1 MDDSLARQACPSE
14 NPIGQRVKVDLAA
27 GLPESNPEWMD
38 VVGVGKHLRHAGVRE
53 DGRPQIYVPYW
64 LWPVHGMNLVVRAS
78 GNPDLL
84 AQAVREEVKELGSR
98 RPVHRARSLESYV
111 GQAMARSRFTV
122 SIMVAF
128 AAIALVLAV
137 MGIYGVIAAT
147 VSRRTHE
154 LGVRIALGANVR
166 DIVRMVL
173 SQAATFL
180 TLGAFLGL
188 AGALALARFLDNLV
202 FGVATT
208 DPVTFAAAG
217 CVIVT
222 ASLLAC
228 ARPAWRG
235 SKVEPVIALRHD

>member
-1 MDDSLARQACPSE
+1 
-14 NPIGQRVKVDLAA
+14 
-27 GLPESNPEWMD
+27 
-38 VVGVGKHLRHAGVRE
+38 
-53 DGRPQIYVPYW
+53 
-64 LWPVHGMNLVVRAS
+64 
-78 GNPDLL
+78 
-84 AQAVREEVKELGSR
+84 
-98 RPVHRARSLESYV
+98 
-111 GQAMARSRFTV
+111 
-122 SIMVAF
+122 MVAF

-147 VSRRTHE
+147 VSQRTHE

-166 DIVRMVL
+166 DSVRMVL
-173 SQAATFL
+173 SQAATVI
-180 TLGAFLGL
+180 TLGALLGL
-188 AGALALARFLDNLV
+188 AGALALARFLENLV

-208 DPVTFAAAG
+208 DPVTFAVAG